1 MSEQLTFDL
10 PTRPALERGDF
21 FIANSNALAL
31 AMIEDC
37 ENWPQNKHLLVGP
50 KGSGKTHLANVWANQ
65 RGARV
70 IASRNITDQAV
81 EEYAAQDLVIDDIP
95 SLLGERSREAT
106 LFHIHNLCLANGN
119 ALLMTGTGDVSKW
132 NCVLPDLASRLNGTR
147 TARLDPPDDM
157 LFQALLAKLFADRQL
172 FPPPDVFPY
181 LLLRLECS
189 YDAAQMAVNHID
201 RAALSRK
208 RAITRSFVAS
218 IIDDL
223 TTA

>member
-106 LFHIHNLCLANGN
+106 LFHIHNLFLANGN

-157 LFQALLAKLFADRQL
+157 LFEALLAKLFADRQL

-181 LLLRLECS
+181 LLLRLERS

>member
-70 IASRNITDQAV
+70 IASRDINNQAV
-81 EEYAAQDLVIDDIP
+81 EEYAAQDLVIDDVL
-95 SLLGERSREAT
+95 SLLGEQSREAT

-119 ALLMTGTGDVSKW
+119 ALLMTGTGDVSTW

-147 TARLDPPDDM
+147 TARLDPPDDI

-181 LLLRLECS
+181 LLLRLERS

>member
-1 MSEQLTFDL
+1 MSEQLIFDL

-21 FIANSNALAL
+21 FISNSNALAL
-31 AMIEDC
+31 SMIEDC

-65 RGARV
+65 RGTRV
-70 IASRNITDQAV
+70 IASTDITDQSV

-95 SLLGERSREAT
+95 LILGVASREAT

-119 ALLMTGTGDVSKW
+119 ALLMTGTGHVATW
-132 NCVLPDLASRLNGTR
+132 TCALPDLASRLNGTR
-147 TARLDPPDDM
+147 TARLDPPDDL
-157 LFQALLAKLFADRQL
+157 LFQALLAKLFADRHL
-172 FPPPDVFPY
+172 FPPPDIFPY
-181 LLLRLECS
+181 LLLRLERS
-189 YDAAQMAVNHID
+189 YDAAQNAVDHID

-208 RAITRSFVAS
+208 RPITRSFVAS

-223 TTA
+223 ITA

>member
-50 KGSGKTHLANVWANQ
+50 RGSGKTHLANVWANQ

-70 IASRNITDQAV
+70 IASRDITDQAV
-81 EEYAAQDLVIDDIP
+81 EEYAAQDLVIDDVP
-95 SLLGERSREAT
+95 SLLGEQSREAT

-119 ALLMTGTGDVSKW
+119 ALLMTGTGDVSTW

-147 TARLDPPDDM
+147 TARLDPPDDI

-181 LLLRLECS
+181 LLVRLERS

>member
-1 MSEQLTFDL
+1 
-10 PTRPALERGDF
+10 
-21 FIANSNALAL
+21 
-31 AMIEDC
+31 
-37 ENWPQNKHLLVGP
+37 
-50 KGSGKTHLANVWANQ
+50 
-65 RGARV
+65 
-70 IASRNITDQAV
+70 
-81 EEYAAQDLVIDDIP
+81 VIDDVP
-95 SLLGERSREAT
+95 SLLGEQSREAT

-119 ALLMTGTGDVSKW
+119 ALLMTGTGDVSTW

-147 TARLDPPDDM
+147 TARLDPPDDI

-181 LLLRLECS
+181 LLLRLERS
-189 YDAAQMAVNHID
+189 YDAAQMAVNQID

>member
-1 MSEQLTFDL
+1 MSEQLTIDL
-10 PTRPALERGDF
+10 PTPPALERGDF

-70 IASRNITDQAV
+70 IASRDITDQAV

-181 LLLRLECS
+181 LLLRLERS

>member
-21 FIANSNALAL
+21 FIAKSNALAL

-70 IASRNITDQAV
+70 IASRDITDQAV
-81 EEYAAQDLVIDDIP
+81 EEYAAQDLVIDDVP
-95 SLLGERSREAT
+95 SLLGEQSREAT
-106 LFHIHNLCLANGN
+106 LFHIHNLCLANSN
-119 ALLMTGTGDVSKW
+119 ALLMTGTGDVSTW

-147 TARLDPPDDM
+147 TARLDPPDDI

-181 LLLRLECS
+181 LLLRLERS

>member
-70 IASRNITDQAV
+70 IASRDITDQAV
-81 EEYAAQDLVIDDIP
+81 EEYAAQDLVIDDVP
-95 SLLGERSREAT
+95 SFLGEQSREAT

-181 LLLRLECS
+181 LLLRLERS

>member
-1 MSEQLTFDL
+1 
-10 PTRPALERGDF
+10 LERGDF

-50 KGSGKTHLANVWANQ
+50 RGSGKTHLANVWANQ

-70 IASRNITDQAV
+70 IASRDITDQAV
-81 EEYAAQDLVIDDIP
+81 EEYAAQDLVIDDVP
-95 SLLGERSREAT
+95 SLLGEQSREAT

-119 ALLMTGTGDVSKW
+119 ALLMTGTGDVSTW

-147 TARLDPPDDM
+147 TARLDPPDDI

-181 LLLRLECS
+181 LLLRLERS

>member
-70 IASRNITDQAV
+70 IASRDIADQAV
-81 EEYAAQDLVIDDIP
+81 EEYAAQDLVIDDVP

-119 ALLMTGTGDVSKW
+119 ALLMTGTGDVSTW

-147 TARLDPPDDM
+147 TARLDPPDDI

-181 LLLRLECS
+181 LLLRLERS

>member
-70 IASRNITDQAV
+70 IASKDITDQAV
-81 EEYAAQDLVIDDIP
+81 EEYAAQDLVIDDVP
-95 SLLGERSREAT
+95 SLLGEQSREAT

-119 ALLMTGTGDVSKW
+119 TLLMTGTGDVSTW

-147 TARLDPPDDM
+147 TARLDPPDDI

-181 LLLRLECS
+181 LLLRLERS

>member
-1 MSEQLTFDL
+1 MSEQLIFDMK
-10 PTRPALERGDF
+10 TRPALKRGDF
-21 FIANSNALAL
+21 FISDSNALAL

-37 ENWPQNKHLLVGP
+37 ENWPQNKHLLIGP

-65 RGARV
+65 RGTRV
-70 IASRNITDQAV
+70 IAAKDIIDQSV
-81 EEYAAQDLVIDDIP
+81 EENAAHDLVIDDIP
-95 SLLGERSREAT
+95 EILGDTSREAT
-106 LFHIHNLCLANGN
+106 LFHVHNLCLANGN
-119 ALLMTGTGDVSKW
+119 ALLMTGTGDLAAW
-132 NCVLPDLASRLNGTR
+132 ICALPDLASRLNGTR

-181 LLLRLECS
+181 LLLRLERS
-189 YDAAQMAVNHID
+189 YDAAQNAVHHID

-218 IIDDL
+218 LIDDL
-223 TTA
+223 ITA

>member
-37 ENWPQNKHLLVGP
+37 ENWLQNKHLLVGP

-70 IASRNITDQAV
+70 IASRDITDQAV
-81 EEYAAQDLVIDDIP
+81 EEYAAQDLVIDDVP

-119 ALLMTGTGDVSKW
+119 ALLMTGTGDVSTW

-147 TARLDPPDDM
+147 TARLDPPDDI

-181 LLLRLECS
+181 LLLRLERS

>member
-81 EEYAAQDLVIDDIP
+81 EEYAAQDLVIDDVP
-95 SLLGERSREAT
+95 SLLGEQSREAT

-181 LLLRLECS
+181 LLLRLERS

>member
-10 PTRPALERGDF
+10 PRRPALERGDF

-50 KGSGKTHLANVWANQ
+50 RGSGKTHLANVWANQ
-65 RGARV
+65 RSARV
-70 IASRNITDQAV
+70 IASRDITDQAV
-81 EEYAAQDLVIDDIP
+81 EEYAAQDLVIDDVP
-95 SLLGERSREAT
+95 SLLGEQSREAT

-181 LLLRLECS
+181 LLLRLERS

>member
-1 MSEQLTFDL
+1 MSEQLSFDL
-10 PTRPALERGDF
+10 PTRTALERGDF
-21 FIANSNALAL
+21 FITNSNALAL

-70 IASRNITDQAV
+70 IASRDITDQAV

-181 LLLRLECS
+181 LLLRLERS

>member
-70 IASRNITDQAV
+70 IASRDITDQAV
-81 EEYAAQDLVIDDIP
+81 EEYAAQDLVIDDVP
-95 SLLGERSREAT
+95 SFLGEQSREAT

-119 ALLMTGTGDVSKW
+119 ALLMTGTGDVSTW

-147 TARLDPPDDM
+147 TARLDPPDDI

-181 LLLRLECS
+181 LLLRLERS

>member
-50 KGSGKTHLANVWANQ
+50 RGSGKTHLANVWANQ
-65 RGARV
+65 RSARV
-70 IASRNITDQAV
+70 IASRDITDQAV
-81 EEYAAQDLVIDDIP
+81 EEYAAQDLVIDDVP
-95 SLLGERSREAT
+95 SLLGEQSREAT

-119 ALLMTGTGDVSKW
+119 ALLMTGTGDVSTW

-147 TARLDPPDDM
+147 TARLDPPDDI

-181 LLLRLECS
+181 LLLRLERS
-189 YDAAQMAVNHID
+189 YDAAQMAVNQID

>member
-1 MSEQLTFDL
+1 MDQLTFKF
-10 PTRPALERGDF
+10 PFSKRYYEQDF
-21 FIANSNALAL
+21 FVASNNFSAFKL
-31 AMIEDC
+31 IDSWP
-37 ENWPQNKHLLVGP
+37 NWPGKWANIFGE

-65 RGARV
+65 RGTRV
-70 IASRNITDQAV
+70 IAATDITDHSV
-81 EEYAAQDLVIDDIP
+81 EEYAAHNLVIDDIP
-95 SLLGERSREAT
+95 TLLGDASREAT

-119 ALLMTGTGDVSKW
+119 ALLMTGTGDVATW
-132 NCVLPDLASRLNGTR
+132 TCALPDLASRLNGTR

-181 LLLRLECS
+181 LLLRLERS
-189 YDAAQMAVNHID
+189 YDAAQNAVDHID

-223 TTA
+223 ITA

>member
-1 MSEQLTFDL
+1 
-10 PTRPALERGDF
+10 
-21 FIANSNALAL
+21 
-31 AMIEDC
+31 MIEDC

-65 RGARV
+65 RSARV
-70 IASRNITDQAV
+70 IASRDITDQAV
-81 EEYAAQDLVIDDIP
+81 EEYAAQDLVIDDVP
-95 SLLGERSREAT
+95 SLLGEQSREAT

-119 ALLMTGTGDVSKW
+119 TLLMTGTGDVSTW

-147 TARLDPPDDM
+147 TARLDPPDDI

-181 LLLRLECS
+181 LLLRLERS

-218 IIDDL
+218 IIDDI

>member
-81 EEYAAQDLVIDDIP
+81 EEYAAQDLVIDDVP
-95 SLLGERSREAT
+95 SLLGEQSREAT

-119 ALLMTGTGDVSKW
+119 ALLMTGTGDVSTW

-181 LLLRLECS
+181 LLLRLERS

-223 TTA
+223 TNA

>member
-50 KGSGKTHLANVWANQ
+50 RGSGKTHLANVWANQ

-70 IASRNITDQAV
+70 ITSRDITDQAV
-81 EEYAAQDLVIDDIP
+81 EEYAAQDLVIDDVP
-95 SLLGERSREAT
+95 SLLGEQSREAT

-119 ALLMTGTGDVSKW
+119 ALLMTGTGDVSTW

-147 TARLDPPDDM
+147 TARLDPPDDI

-181 LLLRLECS
+181 LLVRLERS

>member
-50 KGSGKTHLANVWANQ
+50 RGSGKTHLANVWANQ

-70 IASRNITDQAV
+70 IASRDVTDQAV
-81 EEYAAQDLVIDDIP
+81 EEYAAQDLVIDDVP
-95 SLLGERSREAT
+95 SLLGEQSREAT

-119 ALLMTGTGDVSKW
+119 TLLMTGTGDVSTW

-147 TARLDPPDDM
+147 TARLDPPDDI

-181 LLLRLECS
+181 LLLRLERS

>member
-70 IASRNITDQAV
+70 IASRDITDQAV
-81 EEYAAQDLVIDDIP
+81 EEYAEQDLVIDDIP

-119 ALLMTGTGDVSKW
+119 ALLMTGTGDVSTW

-157 LFQALLAKLFADRQL
+157 LFQALLAKLFTDRQL
-172 FPPPDVFPY
+172 SPPPDVFPY
-181 LLLRLECS
+181 LLLRLERS
-189 YDAAQMAVNHID
+189 YDTAQMAVNHID

>member
-50 KGSGKTHLANVWANQ
+50 RGSGKTHLANVWANQ

-70 IASRNITDQAV
+70 IASRDITDQAV
-81 EEYAAQDLVIDDIP
+81 EEYAAQDLVIDDVP
-95 SLLGERSREAT
+95 SLLGEQSREAT

-119 ALLMTGTGDVSKW
+119 ALLMTGTGDVSTW

-147 TARLDPPDDM
+147 TARLDPPDDI

-181 LLLRLECS
+181 LLLRLERS

>member
-181 LLLRLECS
+181 LLLRLERS
-189 YDAAQMAVNHID
+189 YDAAQMAVNQID
-201 RAALSRK
+201 RSALSRK

>member
-70 IASRNITDQAV
+70 IASRDITDQAV
-81 EEYAAQDLVIDDIP
+81 EEYAAQDLVIDDVP
-95 SLLGERSREAT
+95 SFLGEQSREAT

-119 ALLMTGTGDVSKW
+119 ALLMTGTGDVSTW

-147 TARLDPPDDM
+147 TARLDPPDDI

-181 LLLRLECS
+181 LLLRLERS
-189 YDAAQMAVNHID
+189 YDAAQMAVNQID

>member
-1 MSEQLTFDL
+1 
-10 PTRPALERGDF
+10 LERGDF

-50 KGSGKTHLANVWANQ
+50 RGSGKTHLANVWANQ

-70 IASRNITDQAV
+70 ITSRDITDQAV
-81 EEYAAQDLVIDDIP
+81 EEYAAQDLVIDDVP
-95 SLLGERSREAT
+95 SLLGEQSREAT

-119 ALLMTGTGDVSKW
+119 ALLMTGTGDVSTW

-147 TARLDPPDDM
+147 TARLDPPDDI

-181 LLLRLECS
+181 LLLRLERS
-189 YDAAQMAVNHID
+189 YDAAQMAVNQID

>member
-70 IASRNITDQAV
+70 IASRDITDQAV
-81 EEYAAQDLVIDDIP
+81 EEYAAQDLVIDDVP
-95 SLLGERSREAT
+95 SLLGEQSREAT

-181 LLLRLECS
+181 LLLRLERS

-218 IIDDL
+218 IIDDI

>member
-50 KGSGKTHLANVWANQ
+50 RGSGKTHLANVWANQ

-70 IASRNITDQAV
+70 ITSRDITDQAV
-81 EEYAAQDLVIDDIP
+81 EEYAAQDLVIDDVP
-95 SLLGERSREAT
+95 SLLGEQSREAT

-119 ALLMTGTGDVSKW
+119 ALLMTGTGDVSTW

-147 TARLDPPDDM
+147 TARLDPPDDI

-181 LLLRLECS
+181 LLLRLERS
-189 YDAAQMAVNHID
+189 YDAAQMAVNQID

>member
-50 KGSGKTHLANVWANQ
+50 RGSGKTHLANVWANQ
-65 RGARV
+65 RSARV
-70 IASRNITDQAV
+70 IASRDITDQAV
-81 EEYAAQDLVIDDIP
+81 EEYAAQDLVIDDVP
-95 SLLGERSREAT
+95 SLLGEQSREAT

-119 ALLMTGTGDVSKW
+119 TLLMTGTGDVSTW

-147 TARLDPPDDM
+147 TARLDPPDDI

-181 LLLRLECS
+181 LLLRLERS

>member
-37 ENWPQNKHLLVGP
+37 ENWPRNKHLLVGP
-50 KGSGKTHLANVWANQ
+50 RGSGKTHLANVWANQ

-70 IASRNITDQAV
+70 IASRDITDQAV
-81 EEYAAQDLVIDDIP
+81 EEYAAQDLVIDDVP
-95 SLLGERSREAT
+95 SLLGEQSREAT

-119 ALLMTGTGDVSKW
+119 ALLMTGTGDVSTW

-147 TARLDPPDDM
+147 TARLDPPDDI

-181 LLLRLECS
+181 LLLRLERS

>member
-1 MSEQLTFDL
+1 
-10 PTRPALERGDF
+10 
-21 FIANSNALAL
+21 
-31 AMIEDC
+31 MIEDC

-70 IASRNITDQAV
+70 IDSRDITDQAV

-119 ALLMTGTGDVSKW
+119 ALLMTGTGDVSTW

-181 LLLRLECS
+181 LLLRLERS

>member
-1 MSEQLTFDL
+1 MSEQLIFDL

-31 AMIEDC
+31 SMIEDC

-65 RGARV
+65 RRTRV
-70 IASRNITDQAV
+70 LASTDITDQSV

-95 SLLGERSREAT
+95 LILGVASLEAT
-106 LFHIHNLCLANGN
+106 LFHLHNLCLANGN
-119 ALLMTGTGDVSKW
+119 ALLMTGTGDVVTW
-132 NCVLPDLASRLNGTR
+132 TFTLPDLASRLNGTR
-147 TARLDPPDDM
+147 TARLDPPDDI

-172 FPPPDVFPY
+172 FPPPDIFPY
-181 LLLRLECS
+181 LLLRLERS
-189 YDAAQMAVNHID
+189 YDAAQNAVDHID

-208 RAITRSFVAS
+208 RPITRSFVVS

-223 TTA
+223 ITA

>member
-50 KGSGKTHLANVWANQ
+50 RGSGKTHLANVWANQ

-70 IASRNITDQAV
+70 ITSRDITDQAV
-81 EEYAAQDLVIDDIP
+81 EEYAAQDLVIDDVP
-95 SLLGERSREAT
+95 SLLGEQSREAT

-119 ALLMTGTGDVSKW
+119 ALLMTGTGDVSTW

-147 TARLDPPDDM
+147 TARLDPPDDI

-181 LLLRLECS
+181 LLLRLERS